1 MSVLKQA
8 RDRLFSYLPGVYSVW
23 GRLFASFL
31 LISGILSIIAF
42 AAVLRFTDISQDMSE
57 LVEQQMPE
65 IVQVNEV
72 AAAVTELAA
81 QATILSEPR
90 LRKDRQAYQ
99 EDLNAQLLD
108 LSATI
113 NQVRDPSWSQPA
125 MKSNPTSGCYC
136 SFLINNSAWRKILW
150 PRRPAYGGYRLTFNR
165 RFRRCSSIFHLI
177 STMLFRG

>member
-113 NQVRDPSWSQPA
+113 NQVRDPE
-125 MKSNPTSGCYC
+125 
-136 SFLINNSAWRKILW
+136 LVSARDEIESHI
-150 PRRPAYGGYRLTFNR
+150 RLLLQFSDQQFSLEENLVAKAASLR
-165 RFRRCSSIFHLI
+165 WLQADFQSEISPLLSIFHLI